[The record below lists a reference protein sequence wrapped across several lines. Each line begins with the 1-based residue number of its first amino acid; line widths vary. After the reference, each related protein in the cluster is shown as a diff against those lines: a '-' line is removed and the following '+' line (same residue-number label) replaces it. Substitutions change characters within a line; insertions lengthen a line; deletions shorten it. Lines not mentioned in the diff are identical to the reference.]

1 MPEIKPLQKVLI
13 ANRGEIAVRVIRA
26 CKDAGIGSVAVYAE
40 PDRDALFVRLADE
53 AHSLGGATPADSYL
67 DIAKIIAVAESAGAD
82 SVHPGY
88 GFLAENAG
96 FAQAVIDAGLTWIG
110 PPPEAIEN
118 LGDKAKAKHIAQK
131 ANAPLAPGTKDPVK
145 DADEVVAFAK
155 ENGLPVAIKAVF
167 GGGGRG
173 LKVARTLEEIPEL
186 YESAVRE
193 AVGAFGRGECLV
205 EKFLDRPRHVETQC
219 LADQHGNVVVVST
232 RDCSLQRRHQKLV
245 EEAPAPFLTDDQVA
259 RLYESS
265 KAILREAG
273 YVGAGTCEFLV
284 AKDGTISFLEV
295 NTRLQ
300 VEHCVSEEV
309 TGIDL
314 VREMFRIAAGEELG
328 YDDPPVRGHSIEFR
342 INAEDGGRNFMPAP
356 GTLTAWQP
364 PQGPGVRLDGGYEN
378 GETVPGSFD
387 SLIAKLIVTGRDRT
401 QALERSRRALAE
413 FVVDGMPT
421 VIPFHRAVVDD
432 PAYVGAS
439 TPSGPADPGL
449 VRRLHDLDR
458 DGLRQPDRAVRR
470 RHRRTATSPWSGSAV
485 TVEVGGKRLEV
496 VLPGGLGGLARRPGR
511 RRQEAEAGRRQEGGR
526 RRQRRR
532 RHQPDAGH
540 HRQGRRRGGPDA
552 RRGRRRGRAR
562 GDEDGAAAQGPQG
575 RHGHRPPGRGRR
587 HGHQRRRDL
596 RAEGLTHPA
605 PHRRAGPRRA
615 AARRR
620 PPLGDRRRTRPR
632 SGAGT
637 VRCSSGRA
645 RRTCSSP
652 TTWCCGWH
660 RSAPLRPSPWR
671 GRPPPPSRSR
681 LSAHPCPAP
690 VTSTAGLLVEEVD
703 GMVVTAL
710 PARPGRRRS
719 TTTS

>member
-1 MPEIKPLQKVLI
+1 VPETKPLQKVLI
-13 ANRGEIAVRVIRA
+13 ANRGEIAVRVVRA
-26 CKDAGIGSVAVYAE
+26 CKDAGIGSVAVYAD

-53 AHSLGGATPADSYL
+53 AYSLGGSTPAETYL
-67 DIAKIIAVAESAGAD
+67 DIAKIIEVAQRSGAD

-96 FAQAVIDAGLTWIG
+96 FAQAVIDAGLVWIG
-110 PPPEAIEN
+110 PSPDAIDA

-145 DADEVVAFAK
+145 DADEVVEFAK
-155 ENGLPVAIKAVF
+155 ANGLPVAIKAVF

-173 LKVARTLEEIPEL
+173 LKVARTLEEIPEA

-193 AVGAFGRGECLV
+193 AIGAFGRGECLV
-205 EKFLDRPRHVETQC
+205 EKFLDKPRHVETQC

-245 EEAPAPFLTDDQVA
+245 EEAPAPFLTEDQLT

-328 YDDPPVRGHSIEFR
+328 FDDPEIRGHSIEFR

-356 GTLTAWQP
+356 GTLTEWVP
-364 PQGPGVRLDGGYEN
+364 PQGPGVRVDGGYEK

-413 FVVDGMPT
+413 FRVDGMPT
-421 VIPFHRAVVDD
+421 VIPFHAAVVED
-432 PAYVGAS
+432 PAYIGAS
-439 TPSGPADPGL
+439 NPTGEGSFEVYTTWIETEFDNQIEPYGGEAGEPEEAGE
-449 VRRLHDLDR
+449 
-458 DGLRQPDRAVRR
+458 RQR
-470 RHRRTATSPWSGSAV
+470 V
-485 TVEVGGKRLEV
+485 TVEVGGRRLEV
-496 VLPGGLGGLARRPGR
+496 VLPGGLGGLVATGST
-511 RRQEAEAGRRQEGGR
+511 AGAGKKPKRTAGKKAGAAASG
-526 RRQRRR
+526 
-532 RHQPDAGH
+532 DAVSSPM
-540 HRQGRRRGGPDA
+540 QGTIVKVA
-552 RRGRRRGRAR
+552 V
-562 GDEDGAAAQGPQG
+562 EDGATV
-575 RHGHRPPGRGRR
+575 
-587 HGHQRRRDL
+587 
-596 RAEGLTHPA
+596 AEGDVIVVLEA
-605 PHRRAGPRRA
+605 MKMEQ
-615 AARRR
+615 
-620 PPLGDRRRTRPR
+620 PLKAHK
-632 SGAGT
+632 AGT
-637 VRCSSGRA
+637 VTGLTA
-645 RRTCSSP
+645 EVGAT
-652 TTWCCGWH
+652 
-660 RSAPLRPSPWR
+660 
-671 GRPPPPSRSR
+671 
-681 LSAHPCPAP
+681 
-690 VTSTAGLLVEEVD
+690 VTQGEVLAEIKD
-703 GMVVTAL
+703 
-710 PARPGRRRS
+710 
-719 TTTS
+719 

>member
-40 PDRDALFVRLADE
+40 PDRDAVFVRLADE

-67 DIAKIIAVAESAGAD
+67 DIAKIIAVAEKTGAD

-110 PPPEAIEN
+110 PPPSAIEN

-131 ANAPLAPGTKDPVK
+131 ADAPLAPGTKDAVE
-145 DADEVVAFAK
+145 DADEVVEFAK
-155 ENGLPVAIKAVF
+155 ANGLPVAIKAVF

-205 EKFLDRPRHVETQC
+205 EKFLDKPRHVETQC

-284 AKDGTISFLEV
+284 ARDGTISFLEV

-378 GETVPGSFD
+378 GETIPGAFD

-439 TPSGPADPGL
+439 NPSGRWGGRSTSTRPGS
-449 VRRLHDLDR
+449 
-458 DGLRQPDRAVRR
+458 
-470 RHRRTATSPWSGSAV
+470 RRTSTTRSSRTPA
-485 TVEVGGKRLEV
+485 RLDV
-496 VLPGGLGGLARRPGR
+496 GR
-511 RRQEAEAGRRQEGGR
+511 R
-526 RRQRRR
+526 
-532 RHQPDAGH
+532 
-540 HRQGRRRGGPDA
+540 
-552 RRGRRRGRAR
+552 RRGRRTPAGHRRGRRQAARGRAAGR
-562 GDEDGAAAQGPQG
+562 SRRAGTGPAAGAKKPKRKAGGKAGAAASGDAVTSPMQGTIVKVAVEEGQTV
-575 RHGHRPPGRGRR
+575 
-587 HGHQRRRDL
+587 
-596 RAEGLTHPA
+596 AEGDVVVVLEA
-605 PHRRAGPRRA
+605 MKMEQ
-615 AARRR
+615 
-620 PPLGDRRRTRPR
+620 PLK
-632 SGAGT
+632 
-637 VRCSSGRA
+637 
-645 RRTCSSP
+645 
-652 TTWCCGWH
+652 
-660 RSAPLRPSPWR
+660 
-671 GRPPPPSRSR
+671 
-681 LSAHPCPAP
+681 AHKA
-690 VTSTAGLLVEEVD
+690 
-703 GMVVTAL
+703 GMVTGLQAEVGATVTNGAVICEL
-710 PARPGRRRS
+710 KD
-719 TTTS
+719 

>member
-1 MPEIKPLQKVLI
+1 VTDIKPLQKVLI

-53 AHSLGGATPADSYL
+53 AHALGGSTPAESYL
-67 DIAKIIAVAESAGAD
+67 SIEKILKVAADAGAD

-88 GFLAENAG
+88 GFLAENAV
-96 FAQAVIDAGLTWIG
+96 FAQAVLDAGLVWIG
-110 PPPEAIEN
+110 PSPEAIEG
-118 LGDKAKAKHIAQK
+118 LGDKAKAKQIAL
-131 ANAPLAPGTKDPVK
+131 AAGAPLAPGLKDAVK
-145 DADEVVAFAK
+145 DADEIVAFAK

-193 AVGAFGRGECLV
+193 AVTAFGRGECLV

-245 EEAPAPFLTDDQVA
+245 EEAPAPFLTDEQNK

-284 AKDGTISFLEV
+284 GRDGTISFLEV

-328 YDDPPVRGHSIEFR
+328 YDDPAVIGHSIEFR

-356 GTLTAWQP
+356 GTLTRWHQP
-364 PQGPGVRLDGGYEN
+364 SGPGIRVDGGYDQ

-387 SLIAKLIVTGRDRT
+387 SLVAKLIVSGRDRT

-413 FVVDGMPT
+413 FVVEGMPT
-421 VIPFHRAVVDD
+421 VIPFHAAVVTD

-439 TPSGPADPGL
+439 TPTGEGEFSVYTTWIETDFDNQIPPYAGETAEGEEPGE
-449 VRRLHDLDR
+449 
-458 DGLRQPDRAVRR
+458 RQ
-470 RHRRTATSPWSGSAV
+470 TV

-496 VLPGGLGGLARRPGR
+496 SLPAGIGFGSAAPAGARKPKR
-511 RRQEAEAGRRQEGGR
+511 AAGKK
-526 RRQRRR
+526 
-532 RHQPDAGH
+532 A
-540 HRQGRRRGGPDA
+540 
-552 RRGRRRGRAR
+552 
-562 GDEDGAAAQGPQG
+562 GAAVSGDAVASPMQGTIVKVAVEEGQVV
-575 RHGHRPPGRGRR
+575 
-587 HGHQRRRDL
+587 
-596 RAEGLTHPA
+596 AEGEVIVVLEA
-605 PHRRAGPRRA
+605 MKMEQ
-615 AARRR
+615 
-620 PPLGDRRRTRPR
+620 PLKAHKG
-632 SGAGT
+632 GT
-637 VRCSSGRA
+637 VTGLDA
-645 RRTCSSP
+645 EVGAT
-652 TTWCCGWH
+652 
-660 RSAPLRPSPWR
+660 
-671 GRPPPPSRSR
+671 
-681 LSAHPCPAP
+681 
-690 VTSTAGLLVEEVD
+690 VTNGAVICELKD
-703 GMVVTAL
+703 
-710 PARPGRRRS
+710 
-719 TTTS
+719 